1 MKYILPLLCV
11 FLLSCTHSPKTG
23 CNPELLQTTPL
34 PHYPSASS
42 VALVG
47 DRLYVIGDDAP
58 YLLVLDRDHR
68 PVDSLRLFESATAR
82 IPKPIKAD
90 LESSAFISI
99 HDTGYLYAISSFS
112 TPARN
117 RVLCLATGNDG
128 PPRLID
134 NRIVSLHLPAV
145 SQLNI
150 EGAAF
155 VQDRLV
161 LSNRANTTNTVNQL
175 LVTRL
180 VNGIPDTGNS
190 TIIPLMLPGIT
201 KTAGISGLHYVAE
214 KDLLLF
220 SASTEDTPNAYTD
233 GTVGESYIGYIR
245 AFSTRWHSD
254 RLTADTLI
262 PLSPCLGQSL
272 PQKIESITAEPL
284 PGNMLE
290 IHLAADN
297 DNGQSML
304 YKMRWQL

>member
-1 MKYILPLLCV
+1 MLCAL
-11 FLLSCTHSPKTG
+11 LLSCARSPKTG
-23 CNPELLQTTPL
+23 CNPELLQTTLL

-42 VALVG
+42 LALVG

-58 YLLVLDRDHR
+58 WLLVLDRDHR
-68 PVDSLRLFESATAR
+68 PVDSLRLFASTTAR

-90 LESSAFISI
+90 LETSAFISI

-112 TPARN
+112 TPVRN
-117 RVLCLATGNDG
+117 RVLCLATGNDSH
-128 PPRLID
+128 PRLIS
-134 NRIVSLHLPAV
+134 NHSASFRLPAV

-150 EGAAF
+150 EGATF

-180 VNGIPDTGNS
+180 VNGMPDTS
-190 TIIPLMLPGIT
+190 TIISVTLPGIT
-201 KTAGISGLHYVAE
+201 TTAGISGLHYVAE
-214 KDLLLF
+214 NDLLLF

-233 GTVGESYIGYIR
+233 GPVGESYIGHIK
-245 AFSTRWHSD
+245 AFSSRWHSD

-262 PLSPCLGQSL
+262 ALGPCLGQSL
-272 PQKIESITAEPL
+272 PQKIESITAGPL
-284 PGNMLE
+284 QGNTLE

-297 DNGQSML
+297 DNGQSIL
-304 YKMRWQL
+304 YKMRWRL